1 MTFIPIFQTF
11 LWDSTFK
18 EILETMQKLQPF
30 LDTKQPEDCLA
41 SFCTEEALRIVQALE
56 PCSSS
61 LCKLFHHLLK
71 SYESNTIISNFIDED
86 SETEMLNVLPLV
98 TKLVRMETFNPGQF
112 A

>member
-1 MTFIPIFQTF
+1 MTIFQTF

-41 SFCTEEALRIVQALE
+41 SFCTEEALKIFQALE

-61 LCKLFHHLLK
+61 LCKLIHHLLK

-86 SETEMLNVLPLV
+86 SETEMLNVLPQV

>member
-1 MTFIPIFQTF
+1 MTIFQTF

-41 SFCTEEALRIVQALE
+41 SFCTEEALKIFQALE

-61 LCKLFHHLLK
+61 LCKLIHHLLK

-86 SETEMLNVLPLV
+86 SETEMLNVLPQV
-98 TKLVRMETFNPGQF
+98 TKLVRMETFNLGQF